1 PNPARNIT
9 NIVYTLP
16 EQGKVKIILT
26 NILGQAIQTLVDA
39 EQSEGTYKVV
49 LNASDL
55 KLFSGIYMYQIEVNG
70 ITTHYSKLGKI
81 VFER

>member
-1 PNPARNIT
+1 
-9 NIVYTLP
+9 
-16 EQGKVKIILT
+16 

-49 LNASDL
+49 LNAADWML
-55 KLFSGIYMYQIEVNG
+55 YSGVYMYQIEVNG